1 MNPGTA
7 QLLLSLIATVN
18 DIVQDIRDNPDIKP
32 NELMQLHANNTVL
45 AQATLQLLDE
55 GIADPN
61 R

>member
-1 MNPGTA
+1 MNPGTL
-7 QLLLSLIATVN
+7 QLIVTLTSSLN
-18 DIVQDIRDNPDIKP
+18 DIIVALRDNPDISP
-32 NELMQLHANNTVL
+32 AELNQLHASNTVL